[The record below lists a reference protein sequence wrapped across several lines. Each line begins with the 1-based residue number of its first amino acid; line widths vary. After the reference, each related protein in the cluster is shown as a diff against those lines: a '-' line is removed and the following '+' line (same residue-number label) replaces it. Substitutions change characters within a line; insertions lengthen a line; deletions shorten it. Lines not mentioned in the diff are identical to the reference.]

1 MGWQSSDGLVYS
13 RPTARV
19 VELVDTTD
27 SKSVA
32 FTGVPVQVR
41 PLVPNDEKARFER
54 AFLCRASGAEPDVCS
69 GEALASE

>member
-41 PLVPNDEKARFER
+41 PLVPNGSA
-54 AFLCRASGAEPDVCS
+54 V
-69 GEALASE
+69 ASEGVLDKL

>member
-1 MGWQSSDGLVYS
+1 MSLPWSLLQTQKNSWKTRRGLVYS

-19 VELVDTTD
+19 VVDTTD

-41 PLVPNDEKARFER
+41 PLVPNGSA
-54 AFLCRASGAEPDVCS
+54 V
-69 GEALASE
+69 ASEEFLDKL

>member
-1 MGWQSSDGLVYS
+1 MAIKIAFDECKGWKSCEGLVYS

-41 PLVPNDEKARFER
+41 PLVPNGSA
-54 AFLCRASGAEPDVCS
+54 V
-69 GEALASE
+69 ASERVLDKL